1 MEVGYAARRQV
12 KAPLS
17 TPRQLLGKKAY
28 EKKGRHDFI
37 KKVKKK
43 NKNKKQVLSGALTN
57 ALVDEAAFRRAG
69 FFPLPPP
76 CRVQLKAAPQPQSL
90 ICCC

>member
-43 NKNKKQVLSGALTN
+43 KQKQKTGA
-57 ALVDEAAFRRAG
+57 EWG
-69 FFPLPPP
+69 FNECLGG
-76 CRVQLKAAPQPQSL
+76 
-90 ICCC
+90 